1 MRDVS
6 RLIPLLLLTVTI
18 GCGSEPAQAP
28 AECPEPAKAAEAPAP
43 APAAEETPSIGAL
56 DKAFIAAMAEP
67 ASLAKIE
74 KLELELAADGSVREL
89 ALYHSDDARIP
100 DAVKAKVEEVYPGAK
115 IKLFESE
122 LEGPERK
129 EVFEVEVETADGQ
142 ECEVEATA
150 AGELIY
156 TECEIEAESLDDALK
171 AAVKATFPA
180 GELKEAEVVER
191 PGAAKETAVEVE
203 VDGVTHKLVFVSGE
217 LRRHAVEIKAEIE
230 LDLPLP

>member
-6 RLIPLLLLTVTI
+6 RLIPLLLLSVTL

-43 APAAEETPSIGAL
+43 APSEEPSIGAL
-56 DKAFIAAMAEP
+56 DKAFVAAMAEP

-74 KLELELAADGSVREL
+74 KLELELNADGSVREL

-100 DAVKAKVEEVYPGAK
+100 DAVKAKVDEVYPGAK

-142 ECEVEATA
+142 ECEIEATA

-156 TECEIEAESLDDALK
+156 TECEIEAESLDDAIK
-171 AAVKATFPA
+171 AAVKATFPG

-203 VDGVTHKLVFVSGE
+203 VDGVSHKLVFVSGE

>member
-28 AECPEPAKAAEAPAP
+28 ACPEPAKAAEAPAP
-43 APAAEETPSIGAL
+43 APPEEKPSIGAL

-67 ASLAKIE
+67 ASLTKID

-100 DAVKAKVEEVYPGAK
+100 DAVKAKVDEVYPGAK
-115 IKLFESE
+115 VKLFESE
-122 LEGPERK
+122 LEGPERR

-180 GELKEAEVVER
+180 GEIKEAEVVER

>member
-6 RLIPLLLLTVTI
+6 RLIPLLLLSVTL

-43 APAAEETPSIGAL
+43 APSEEPSIGAL
-56 DKAFIAAMAEP
+56 DKALVAAMAEP

-74 KLELELAADGSVREL
+74 KLELELNADGSVREL

-100 DAVKAKVEEVYPGAK
+100 DAVKAKVDEVYPGAK

-142 ECEVEATA
+142 ECEIEATA

-156 TECEIEAESLDDALK
+156 TECEIEAESLDDAIK
-171 AAVKATFPA
+171 AAVKATVPG

-203 VDGVTHKLVFVSGE
+203 VDGVSHKLVFVSGE